1 MSNRQMPV
9 LKTRVRKKG
18 QIKNAQDCAF
28 FIYYLRRLLAFSAN
42 ITFFASR
49 RFLVLWEC
57 DTCRLSPEFLFAI
70 GIFA

>member
-1 MSNRQMPV
+1 MARSIKKKLNGSTKWR
-9 LKTRVRKKG
+9 TRMAL
-18 QIKNAQDCAF
+18 IA
-28 FIYYLRRLLAFSAN
+28 YLRRLLAFSAN